1 MGVARKGR
9 AGLGKGC
16 RANGAERAILA
27 VPSAMKTAFVPLLG
41 LAGIFLLA
49 VACSSPASRIEA
61 NPEAFARLSP
71 EQQTLVRAG
80 QIALGFPSEAVRLAL
95 GDPDRTTV
103 RTDARGET
111 VIWHFL
117 TYEASGQI
125 LFTGHFHRGYRGGA
139 WGWGWGGAY
148 PYYLDYPARTV
159 RDRFRVEF
167 HDRKVTAITREDS
180 R

>member
-1 MGVARKGR
+1 
-9 AGLGKGC
+9 
-16 RANGAERAILA
+16 
-27 VPSAMKTAFVPLLG
+27 MKTAFLPLLG
-41 LAGIFLLA
+41 LASALLLA
-49 VACSSPASRIEA
+49 AGCSTPASRIEA
-61 NPEAFARLSP
+61 NPEAFARLNP
-71 EQQTLVRAG
+71 EQQSLVRAG
-80 QIALGFPSEAVRLAL
+80 QIGLGFSTEAVRLAL

-117 TYEASGQI
+117 TYEAGGQI
-125 LFTGHFHRGYRGGA
+125 LFTGHFHRGYRGG
-139 WGWGWGGAY
+139 GWGWGASY

-167 HDRKVTAITREDS
+167 HDGKVTAITREDS

>member
-1 MGVARKGR
+1 
-9 AGLGKGC
+9 
-16 RANGAERAILA
+16 
-27 VPSAMKTAFVPLLG
+27 MKTFLPLLC
-41 LAGIFLLA
+41 LAGALLLA
-49 VACSSPASRIEA
+49 AGCSTPASRIEA

-71 EQQTLVRAG
+71 EHQSLVRAG
-80 QIALGFPSEAVRLAL
+80 QIALGFSPEAVHLAL

-117 TYEASGQI
+117 IYEAGGQI
-125 LFTGHFHRGYRGGA
+125 LFTGHFHRGYRGGG
-139 WGWGWGGAY
+139 WGWGWGVNY

-159 RDRFRVEF
+159 RDRFQVEF
-167 HDRKVTAITREDS
+167 YAGKVTAITREDG

>member
-1 MGVARKGR
+1 MVWARKGR
-9 AGLGKGC
+9 A
-16 RANGAERAILA
+16 
-27 VPSAMKTAFVPLLG
+27 
-41 LAGIFLLA
+41 
-49 VACSSPASRIEA
+49 
-61 NPEAFARLSP
+61 
-71 EQQTLVRAG
+71 
-80 QIALGFPSEAVRLAL
+80 AL

-117 TYEASGQI
+117 TYEAGGQI
-125 LFTGHFHRGYRGGA
+125 LFTGHFHRGYRGG
-139 WGWGWGGAY
+139 GWGWGVSY

-167 HDRKVTAITREDS
+167 HDGKVTAITREDG

>member
-1 MGVARKGR
+1 
-9 AGLGKGC
+9 
-16 RANGAERAILA
+16 
-27 VPSAMKTAFVPLLG
+27 MKTLLPLLC
-41 LAGIFLLA
+41 LAGALLLA
-49 VACSSPASRIEA
+49 AGCSTPASRIEA

-71 EQQTLVRAG
+71 EHQSLVRAG
-80 QIALGFPSEAVRLAL
+80 QIALGFSTEAVHLAL

-117 TYEASGQI
+117 TYEAGGQI
-125 LFTGHFHRGYRGGA
+125 LFTGHFHRGYRGGG
-139 WGWGWGGAY
+139 WGWGWGVNY

-167 HDRKVTAITREDS
+167 YAGKVTAITREDG